1 MHPRFA
7 LSLMLLVTLLATAC
21 STSTTEADVASIDP
35 DLDAILNTVTD
46 AIPGE
51 DDVLAFTACLR
62 GEGLEVE
69 DPAVNSEGDLVA
81 PTPHALAGR
90 TLDMGAVHSAFD
102 ACRDHLDGLAF
113 GMSTEDQSERED
125 ELLAFAV
132 CMRENGYDM
141 PDPDFSN
148 GGHTGDGPFGDAIDT
163 DDPLFAPTAPSCQ
176 DIISG

>member
-1 MHPRFA
+1 MIRTFA
-7 LSLMLLVTLLATAC
+7 ISLMLTVSLFAAAC
-21 STSTTEADVASIDP
+21 SSGAAGSDVAS
-35 DLDAILNTVTD
+35 LDTD
-46 AIPGE
+46 FEALLSTEAGAIPGE
-51 DDVLAFTACLR
+51 GDVLAFTACLR
-62 GEGLEVE
+62 DEGLEVE
-69 DPAVNSEGDLVA
+69 DPAVDSEGNLVA

-102 ACRDHLDGLAF
+102 VCKDHLDNVAF

-163 DDPLFAPTAPSCQ
+163 DNPLFVAAAPSCQ
-176 DIISG
+176 DIIGG